1 MNELIR
7 TLTQAWGPT
16 SYEEGIRTVIE
27 QELHP
32 LHLESRVDTLGNLI
46 YRLPAPGRPKLLLSA
61 HMDQIGIIVTHIDA
75 AGFLR
80 VAAVG
85 GLEPYR
91 VLGQRFVF
99 ANGTVGVAGV
109 ETKKR
114 DTLEHLTLDHLF
126 VDIGAKSADEAA
138 ARVAIGDFAVYAGPC
153 QELGGR
159 VTAAALDDR
168 IGCYVLLQ
176 ALKEVA
182 GKDLAYEVY
191 AMFSVQEEIGI
202 KGARVGAWGV
212 QPDLAVAL
220 DVTACGDTPEGSVL
234 DIGLGKGAAIKV
246 KDAGMIATPA
256 VRDLLVETAQ
266 RQNIRYQLEVLEGGT
281 TDAAAMQVNAAGVPT
296 GAISIPDRYVHS
308 ASEMVDEGD
317 VAECIRLAS
326 ALMLG

>member
-16 SYEEGIRTVIE
+16 SYEEGIRTIIE
-27 QELHP
+27 EELHP

-85 GLEPYR
+85 GLDPYR

-99 ANGTVGVAGV
+99 ADGTVGVAGV
-109 ETKKR
+109 ETKKH
-114 DTLEHLTLDHLF
+114 DTLEHLTLDRLF
-126 VDIGAKSADEAA
+126 LDIGAASAEDAA
-138 ARVAIGDFAVYAGPC
+138 AHVAVGDFAVYQGPC
-153 QELGGR
+153 QELGTR
-159 VTAAALDDR
+159 VTGAALDDR
-168 IGCYVLLQ
+168 IGCYVLMQ

-182 GKDLAYEVY
+182 ARDLAYEVY

-212 QPDLAVAL
+212 QPDLAVAI
-220 DVTACGDTPEGSVL
+220 DVTACGDTPESSVL
-234 DIGLGKGAAIKV
+234 DIRLGKGAAIKV
-246 KDAGMIATPA
+246 KDAGMIATPS
-256 VRDLLVETAQ
+256 VRDLLVDTAR

-281 TDAAAMQVNAAGVPT
+281 TDAAAMQVNAAGVPA

-317 VAECIRLAS
+317 VTACIQLAC